1 MKSIDCIT
9 NNTYPQEFQ
18 ILTDLATNL
27 RINDKLTKSGIDIA
41 IIISIDE
48 DKIGIRWE
56 YPEDIKN
63 KKSYYYFTPSV
74 SNSGEDC
81 LLLKNEK
88 EDLQLNESILEF
100 QDKKVYRLS
109 KEDIQSLVR
118 QAVIK
123 VIKSKGLMSWDRC
136 LKKIN
141 VTNRASS
148 GDLFPK
154 K

>member
-1 MKSIDCIT
+1 MKSIECLT
-9 NNTYPQEFQ
+9 NNAFPDEFQ
-18 ILTDLATNL
+18 LLIDGAYAVK
-27 RINDKLTKSGIDIA
+27 IGDKLNKSGMDIA
-41 IIISIDE
+41 RVVSVDE
-48 DKIGIRWE
+48 DRIGIRWE

>member
-1 MKSIDCIT
+1 MKSIECLT
-9 NNTYPQEFQ
+9 NNAFPDEFQ
-18 ILTDLATNL
+18 LLIDGAYAVK
-27 RINDKLTKSGIDIA
+27 IGDKLNKSGMDIA
-41 IIISIDE
+41 RVVSVDE
-48 DKIGIRWE
+48 DRIGIRWE
-56 YPEDIKN
+56 YPEDIKY
-63 KKSYYYFTPSV
+63 KKSFYYYTSSA

-81 LLLKNEK
+81 LFLSNEK
-88 EDLQLNESILEF
+88 EDIQLNESIKSYTE
-100 QDKKVYRLS
+100 KKTYSLS